1 MKPIVF
7 KESENFSV
15 LMSIY
20 YKEVPEFFLKALDS
34 LVNQTN
40 KPNEIV
46 LVKDGPLTNELDQI
60 INRYVFEYPN
70 LFKIISLPENKGLG
84 NALSIGILECSNEIV
99 ARMDTD
105 DICIS
110 NRFEKQMSF
119 LLLNPNIDV
128 VGSNVEEFN
137 TVPGD
142 LKRYRKMPE
151 SDVELLR
158 YSKFRNPLNHPTVM
172 YRKSKVL
179 EAGNYNGEILLFED
193 FSLFIRMLKN
203 GSKFY
208 NIQESL
214 LNFRTGLGIEVIKRR
229 SGFFYM
235 KNEWKFAVLALK
247 INQLNYFEW
256 FFYISTKLPLRLLPP
271 RVILFV
277 YNTFLRN

>member
-1 MKPIVF
+1 MVF

-15 LMSIY
+15 LISIY
-20 YKEVPEFFLKALDS
+20 YKEVPDFFMKALDS
-34 LVNQTN
+34 LINQTK

-60 INRYVFEYPN
+60 INHYIVKFPD

-110 NRFEKQMSF
+110 DRFEKQIDF
-119 LLLNPNIDV
+119 LILNPDIDV

-137 TVPGD
+137 IVPGD
-142 LKRYRKMPE
+142 LKRYRRMPE
-151 SDVELLR
+151 KGTELLK

-203 GSKFY
+203 GSNFY

-229 SGFFYM
+229 SGFFYV

-247 INQLNYFEW
+247 IKQLNYFEW
-256 FFYISTKLPLRLLPP
+256 LFYISTKLPLRVLPP